1 MNTELTSKCVACA
14 QVFGSVEE
22 GKKERADIHSEC
34 LVKLQETITRLQATI
49 KWDEQDRASRR
60 RAESAAR
67 GIRRVYRD

>member
-22 GKKERADIHSEC
+22 GKKERADIHSE
-34 LVKLQETITRLQATI
+34 QETITRLQATI